1 MSDHLGYV
9 PDTVS
14 ASYNRG
20 PECSVTFQS
29 HAPLMRGR
37 LAARLCAVLAGQR
50 ACCENCPADT
60 ELRGKNL
67 MTSRVREPDPLDVI
81 TSGGKGPWS
90 AAGGRRVGISR
101 SLRPATRTVGRCRRP
116 PTNLSPPA
124 DGGNRPLLW
133 GASDLWQHQAPVF
146 SFASHMRATEVNRPG
161 CRQVSTPR
169 TAV

>member
-81 TSGGKGPWS
+81 TSGGRGPWS
-90 AAGGRRVGISR
+90 LAGGGACRHFAIITAGHPHS
-101 SLRPATRTVGRCRRP
+101 RTV
-116 PTNLSPPA
+116 PA
-124 DGGNRPLLW
+124 
-133 GASDLWQHQAPVF
+133 AAH
-146 SFASHMRATEVNRPG
+146 
-161 CRQVSTPR
+161 
-169 TAV
+169 